1 MRWLEDQHLSFSCC
15 RIIRTILT
23 STSYSSTNSID
34 LLILNL
40 PPRSP
45 LYSRPPGVGD
55 DDTHPQSSGP
65 EETPAIRSARAW
77 LSSFTRKGWKLCK
90 FVDHR
95 GSKSPPRKRGEYYSE
110 AVPGLAQQI
119 KRDSAAIGWISCSR
133 DGLGRAMDPGA
144 AEVSAIR
151 NED

>member
-1 MRWLEDQHLSFSCC
+1 MQNAPETNVRWLENKHLSFSCC

-23 STSYSSTNSID
+23 STLYSSTNSID

-40 PPRSP
+40 PARPP
-45 LYSRPPGVGD
+45 LFSRPPGVSD

-77 LSSFTRKGWKLCK
+77 LSSFTRKRWKLCK

-110 AVPGLAQQI
+110 AVPGWRNKSSEILQ
-119 KRDSAAIGWISCSR
+119 RL
-133 DGLGRAMDPGA
+133 DGYRIQGTG
-144 AEVSAIR
+144 
-151 NED
+151 